1 MRQLLK
7 LGHVVSDVDVSSVL
21 LLFLVLFNGQ
31 NKKVSAKVVGLRSSG
46 TRISFLV
53 VAHDSCIK
61 PTTRITNLL
70 INKKYCTAASQATM
84 VSQYLF
90 VFAQVHD
97 EFRIPELLSI
107 SELYDIEITFPADP
121 QHLDVSRP
129 FMVLGLQSEED
140 ARTLAKRCILIRYAV
155 IFIWYTTY
163 ILITFV

>member
-1 MRQLLK
+1 M
-7 LGHVVSDVDVSSVL
+7 
-21 LLFLVLFNGQ
+21 
-31 NKKVSAKVVGLRSSG
+31 
-46 TRISFLV
+46 
-53 VAHDSCIK
+53 AHDSCIK

-155 IFIWYTTY
+155 IFI
-163 ILITFV
+163 